1 MAIYQE
7 AQFKLT
13 NRQLSKLK
21 SSAKNKTGKT
31 LKLNKKNVF
40 LTTRKAAKIRNVFA
54 NNMSTDI
61 KLSQAQICNIN
72 QSGESVGSW
81 LVNLGRKAL
90 ANVAIYLARDNLP
103 ELVSN
108 LNSSATN
115 KFARK
120 ISGKEAVRAGK
131 GFILFN
137 LNEDVDDFIKVIKSL
152 EDRRVLIDGV
162 TETVKHKIKMQ
173 DELLDVFLAP
183 LAASLV

>member
-1 MAIYQE
+1 M
-7 AQFKLT
+7 
-13 NRQLSKLK
+13 
-21 SSAKNKTGKT
+21 
-31 LKLNKKNVF
+31 
-40 LTTRKAAKIRNVFA
+40 
-54 NNMSTDI
+54 
-61 KLSQAQICNIN
+61 
-72 QSGESVGSW
+72 
-81 LVNLGRKAL
+81 
-90 ANVAIYLARDNLP
+90 
-103 ELVSN
+103 
-108 LNSSATN
+108 NSSATN